1 MVNYG
6 FDFYPPL
13 AKCKQPCYNNFNAT
27 YFAVFLAKTSTIHFH
42 PIKEDSHEAANKAE
56 RTTP

>member
-13 AKCKQPCYNNFNAT
+13 AKCKQPCYNNLNVT
-27 YFAVFLAKTSTIHFH
+27 YFADFRKNVNNSLS
-42 PIKEDSHEAANKAE
+42 PDQGGL
-56 RTTP
+56 P